1 MTSAHLQGLAWIQS
15 ILDWT
20 VSTFTSE
27 ATKGYKRY
35 QQLTVAQLT
44 TGLASSAS
52 KPVCFT
58 KFTILAT
65 LQGLPHVAN
74 TDSVALDSCMLASLN
89 AWPCVHWCP
98 WMSIDVMQ
106 VMSCSAEMGPRS
118 VDSRW
123 WTSPKQCWR
132 PDGKLEFYTMH
143 LPRDAKSTQPCI
155 RLRVMRRADG
165 RNTGFAHSNRYQLCL
180 HPKGTCHR
188 RQKRRFLFS
197 KLHLEPK
204 RLLFKSCVPR
214 WFMEAS
220 SGELLVQSEISAA
233 WDLPMLV
240 QTLQLPCCHVFAR
253 QRIDVRQLQ
262 LALLLHRSDLVCHLH
277 SSCYTATRV
286 TNYTRMK
293 CADGLMHGII
303 SFLCQDDYGAKH
315 MGADSHAWSRW

>member
-1 MTSAHLQGLAWIQS
+1 MYILLEKFLRIEWQDMTSAHLQGLAWIQS

-132 PDGKLEFYTMH
+132 ADGKLEFYTMH

-204 RLLFKSCVPR
+204 RCCSRVAFPVGSWKLQVGNYWCSLKS
-214 WFMEAS
+214 A
-220 SGELLVQSEISAA
+220 
-233 WDLPMLV
+233 
-240 QTLQLPCCHVFAR
+240 QLGTCQCWSKR
-253 QRIDVRQLQ
+253 
-262 LALLLHRSDLVCHLH
+262 
-277 SSCYTATRV
+277 SSCRAATFLRV
-286 TNYTRMK
+286 N
-293 CADGLMHGII
+293 G
-303 SFLCQDDYGAKH
+303 
-315 MGADSHAWSRW
+315 